1 MRKKLVSITL
11 VFIMVFFCLSCGK
24 RGSKDAA
31 FPGSDINFDEPPVTI
46 TYLTIGDKP
55 TNGRTEEVIDKLN
68 KILLKKVNAKLDV
81 YYVGWN
87 DYLNNYNKTLS
98 EGEVDIDLVATS
110 TDWLD
115 AWPNAVKGNFYPLT
129 EEMLRRNCLMTYSN
143 IGRGQWE
150 KCSYDGNIYFI
161 PENEYSQWTNHGF
174 IYRGDIADEMGNGNI
189 GSWGDLTAYF
199 QYVLLNYPEITPWDA
214 DGKNTI
220 ITLGYLMSETP
231 YLPIYEVSTYG
242 LWGAYSMDTDKIVSP
257 YYEGDDLITF
267 AKLMKKWDYMGVWRN
282 DLSAAGDN
290 ESEFYQGITSVVQHH
305 TQYYYSEVRPTMEL
319 NKPDT
324 EARFF
329 WFGKESANLMRT
341 SINHGAMAVYAGSK
355 NPERALMVYDLI
367 RNDEECYRLMR
378 YGIEG
383 VQYKISKD
391 GMLEK
396 PSGYNYD
403 RDSIVLNYWWGRRD
417 ELEVPDSEFSWGD
430 YYELVDSY
438 EHVAVDYPWD
448 GIPFASADF
457 GEDLQKVL
465 EVCDKYIPE
474 ITYAEYTCTP
484 EEEVAVFRKELKNA
498 GFEKIT
504 YKLQKIL
511 DLY

>member
-1 MRKKLVSITL
+1 MRKKLISITL
-11 VFIMVFFCLSCGK
+11 VVIMVFLCLSCGK
-24 RGSKDAA
+24 RPNGPMGALWGNIDFS
-31 FPGSDINFDEPPVTI
+31 EEPVTI

-55 TNGRTEEVIDKLN
+55 TNGRTEEVIEKLN
-68 KILLKKVNAKLDV
+68 KILVKRVNAKLDV
-81 YYVGWN
+81 YYVGWS
-87 DYLNNYNKTLS
+87 DYLANYNKTLN
-98 EGEVDIDLVATS
+98 EGEVDIDLVATG

-115 AWPNAVKGNFYPLT
+115 AWPNAVKGNYYPLT
-129 EEMLRRNCLMTYSN
+129 EEMLRKNCIMTYSN
-143 IGRGQWE
+143 ISKGQWD
-150 KCSYDGNIYFI
+150 KCSYNGNIYFI

-174 IYRGDIADEMGNGNI
+174 IYRGDIADEMGLSNI
-189 GSWGDLTAYF
+189 GSWDELTSYY
-199 QYVLLNYPEITPWDA
+199 QYVIRNYPEMIPWDA

-220 ITLGYLMSETP
+220 ITLGYLMSAKP
-231 YLPIYEVSTYG
+231 YYPIYEVSTYG
-242 LWGAYSMDTDKIVSP
+242 LWGAYSFDTGKIVSP
-257 YYEGDDLITF
+257 YYEGEELLEF
-267 AKLMKKWDYMGVWRN
+267 AKLMKKWDSMGVWRN
-282 DLSAAGDN
+282 NLTSAEDN
-290 ESEFYQGITSVVQHH
+290 EQEFYNGISASLQHH
-305 TQYYYSEVRPTMEL
+305 TQQFYTDIRPAMEL
-319 NKPDT
+319 YQPDSDT
-324 EARFF
+324 RFF

-383 VQYKISKD
+383 VQYRISKD

-417 ELEVPDSEFSWGD
+417 ELEVPDAEFSWGD
-430 YYELVDSY
+430 YYELIDIY
-438 EHVAVDYPWD
+438 ERVAVDYPWD
-448 GIPFASADF
+448 GIPFATAGSD
-457 GEDLQKVL
+457 EELQKIL
-465 EVCDKYIPE
+465 AVCDKYIPE